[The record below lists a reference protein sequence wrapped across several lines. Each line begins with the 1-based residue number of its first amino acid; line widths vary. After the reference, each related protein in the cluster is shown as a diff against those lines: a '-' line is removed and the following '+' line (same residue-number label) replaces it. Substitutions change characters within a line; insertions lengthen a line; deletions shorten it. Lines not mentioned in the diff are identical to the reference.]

1 MRGRIAPALVLAAG
15 LSCACSPALNWRE
28 FQPAGSQ
35 ARLMF
40 PCRPASH
47 ARQVAL
53 AGTKVEMT
61 MVACSAGD
69 TVFALSFVDLKDP
82 GLVGA
87 AFDDLARALQSN
99 LRAPEGAASQ
109 PAAVAGMTP
118 HPRAAQWRLTGSL
131 PDGRAMQE
139 RAALFSH
146 GAVVYQ
152 ATMLGPRLDHEAQDV
167 FFGALRV
174 GA

>member
-53 AGTKVEMT
+53 AGTKGVP
-61 MVACSAGD
+61 VI
-69 TVFALSFVDLKDP
+69 TVSMIAII
-82 GLVGA
+82 
-87 AFDDLARALQSN
+87 
-99 LRAPEGAASQ
+99 
-109 PAAVAGMTP
+109 
-118 HPRAAQWRLTGSL
+118 RLMK
-131 PDGRAMQE
+131 A
-139 RAALFSH
+139 
-146 GAVVYQ
+146 
-152 ATMLGPRLDHEAQDV
+152 
-167 FFGALRV
+167 
-174 GA
+174 